1 MSTAGGGTPG
11 RSNRPP
17 AGREPAPAPSPR
29 GGGVPQVEP
38 GRQRLIGLA
47 LVVAAVLIGVLLV
60 ARGLGEDE
68 PVVGVAVEDPE
79 VTTTED
85 RDAPPTIDPESI
97 DTPSA
102 PEPGEVTVLVAN
114 GKGVV
119 GLAAQVSESLTGDG
133 FEVVTP
139 ADAPPTEATSV
150 YYSDG
155 NEAGAQVVAEALGLA
170 ASVVAPLPDP
180 APLTDPLLARNA
192 GVVVV
197 LGADFNA

>member
-1 MSTAGGGTPG
+1 MSTGGGGTPG

-17 AGREPAPAPSPR
+17 AGREPASAASSR
-29 GGGVPQVEP
+29 GGGGAQVEP

-60 ARGLGEDE
+60 ARGLSEDE
-68 PVVGVAVEDPE
+68 PVVGVAVEDPG

-85 RDAPPTIDPESI
+85 RDAPPTIDPETI
-97 DTPSA
+97 DTPGA

-114 GKGVV
+114 AKGEA
-119 GLAAQVSESLTGDG
+119 GLAASVGESLTADG

-139 ADAPPTEATSV
+139 TDAPITDATSV
-150 YYSDG
+150 YYADG
-155 NEAGAQVVAEALGLA
+155 NEAGAQLVAEALGLPK
-170 ASVVAPLPDP
+170 SVVAPLPQP
-180 APLTDPLLARNA
+180 APLSDPLLARNA

-197 LGADFNA
+197 LGADFTA